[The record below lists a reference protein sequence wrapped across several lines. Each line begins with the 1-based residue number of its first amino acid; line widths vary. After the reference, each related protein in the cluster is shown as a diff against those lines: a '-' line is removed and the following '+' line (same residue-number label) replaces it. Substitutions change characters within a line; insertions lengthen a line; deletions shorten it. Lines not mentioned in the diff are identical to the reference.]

1 MIKRP
6 NSKRHLDDAIRR
18 KYGQESF
25 VQVRTMLAN
34 AIVAKMLPEGVIKG
48 GTSLKMRFG
57 NAATQYTTNL
67 DAARLSD
74 TEKYLCDLQENLK
87 IGWDGFAGR
96 LITKEPAAPVNVP
109 TEYIMHPFE
118 IKLSYMGKAW
128 VTVVL
133 EVGHNEIGDADV
145 PDLVI
150 PEEASTLLHELGF
163 PSLKHVPLMQL
174 SHQIAQKL
182 HALSAPGSDRIH
194 DLVDLQIIIDSS
206 ETLNYKEIRYILVAD
221 PNLLVCCPACT
232 RPLEPCFALSC
243 RAYRIRIPAPCLRP
257 ADSDS
262 APASC
267 SALQAHQTSSR
278 RHSTQQ
284 SGARCAGAFG

>member
-34 AIVAKMLPEGVIKG
+34 AIVAQMLPEGVIKG

-57 NAATQYTTNL
+57 NAATRYTTDL

-87 IGWDGFAGR
+87 IGWEGFAGR

-133 EVGHNEIGDADV
+133 EVGHNEIGDADM

-150 PEEASTLLHELGF
+150 PEEASILLHELGF

-206 ETLNYKEIRYILVAD
+206 ETLNYKEIRYICERLFSYRRMQSWPPV
-221 PNLLVCCPACT
+221 
-232 RPLEPCFALSC
+232 LEPSASWQE
-243 RAYRIRIPAPCLRP
+243 RYRIVAESLGTRTFHEAIIWANQLIQHI
-257 ADSDS
+257 SNS
-262 APASC
+262 
-267 SALQAHQTSSR
+267 
-278 RHSTQQ
+278 
-284 SGARCAGAFG
+284 